1 MSQFVVNM
9 VDALTREVLDTE
21 DEVFDNEEDAQE
33 YACEWGGSFAQG
45 AECLS
50 LAGRA
55 YTPREAVDFV
65 VEEIDD

>member
-50 LAGRA
+50 SIYAKRSSRLCCR
-55 YTPREAVDFV
+55 RN
-65 VEEIDD
+65 